1 MTSAIATPAGLE
13 AQRALLEARFPQ
25 WLVSLPCGARLAIRQ
40 RGERNE
46 APTLVLLHG
55 ISSGAASWLHA
66 VDRLPPGQHVL
77 AWDAPGY
84 GHSTPLTPGAPRAAD
99 YAARLDELLRALE
112 VQRCVL
118 VGHSLG
124 ALVACAYAAR
134 AECSAHVERLVLIS
148 PARGYGGDAV
158 QAERVRAERSGA
170 LQAAGVA
177 GLAARIDQRLLSPAA
192 DEAAR
197 AWVRWNAERLQPAGY
212 LQAVQML
219 CNSELALPPRGLPLE
234 VHCGEADVVTPPA
247 ACAELAARFGAP
259 FRTIAN
265 AGHASPIEQPAA
277 VAALLAQS
285 TRTSQGETHHA

>member
-1 MTSAIATPAGLE
+1 
-13 AQRALLEARFPQ
+13 
-25 WLVSLPCGARLAIRQ
+25 
-40 RGERNE
+40 
-46 APTLVLLHG
+46 
-55 ISSGAASWLHA
+55 
-66 VDRLPPGQHVL
+66 
-77 AWDAPGY
+77 
-84 GHSTPLTPGAPRAAD
+84 
-99 YAARLDELLRALE
+99 
-112 VQRCVL
+112 VL

-124 ALVACAYAAR
+124 ALVACAHAAC
-134 AECSAHVERLVLIS
+134 ADGSAQVERLVLIS

-158 QAERVRAERSGA
+158 QAERVRAGRSGA
-170 LQAAGVA
+170 LQAEGVA

-197 AWVRWNAERLQPAGY
+197 AWVRWNAARLQPAGY

-285 TRTSQGETHHA
+285 TRMSQGETHHA